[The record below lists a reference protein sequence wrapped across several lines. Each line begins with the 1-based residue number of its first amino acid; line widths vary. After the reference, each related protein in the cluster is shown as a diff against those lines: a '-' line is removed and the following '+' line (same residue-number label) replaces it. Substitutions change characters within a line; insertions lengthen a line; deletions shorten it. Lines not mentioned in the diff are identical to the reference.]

1 MACVEI
7 VVTLSDVDVDGE
19 QDISVSSKIA
29 GVGCLRE
36 SWCA

>member
-1 MACVEI
+1 VCVEI
-7 VVTLSDVDVDGE
+7 VVALSDVDMDDEE

-29 GVGCLRE
+29 GVGHRRE